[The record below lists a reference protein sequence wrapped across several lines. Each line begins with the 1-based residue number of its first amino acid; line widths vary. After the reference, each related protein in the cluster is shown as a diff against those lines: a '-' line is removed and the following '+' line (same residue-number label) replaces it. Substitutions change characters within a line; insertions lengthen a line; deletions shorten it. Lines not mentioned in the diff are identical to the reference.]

1 MAILSFN
8 ERVAIAVG
16 LVRDRFPGA
25 RLHQAE
31 GASSTGPTS
40 TPMAID
46 RLRVLFRNGDGTVL
60 LVEETGYGE
69 FGPLRRLDPPPSL
82 RGPIDWPIDMEL
94 SAADNLKEDAAWID
108 PYVQVV
114 LRAGRGG
121 GAEFVFGGAAGTPE
135 VIVDASDGSV
145 REA

>member
-1 MAILSFN
+1 MAIFSFN
-8 ERVAIAVG
+8 ERVAIAVD
-16 LVRDRFPGA
+16 LVRARFPDA

-31 GASSTGPTS
+31 GVSSTGPTS

-46 RLRVLFRNGDGTVL
+46 RLRVLFRNADGTVL
-60 LVEETGYGE
+60 LAEETGYGE
-69 FGPLRRLDPPPSL
+69 FGPLRRLDPPPPL
-82 RGPIDWPIDMEL
+82 RGPIDWPIEMEL

-108 PYVQVV
+108 PYAKVV

-121 GAEFVFGGAAGTPE
+121 GAEFVFGGVAGTPD
-135 VIVDASDGSV
+135 VVVDVVGGAV